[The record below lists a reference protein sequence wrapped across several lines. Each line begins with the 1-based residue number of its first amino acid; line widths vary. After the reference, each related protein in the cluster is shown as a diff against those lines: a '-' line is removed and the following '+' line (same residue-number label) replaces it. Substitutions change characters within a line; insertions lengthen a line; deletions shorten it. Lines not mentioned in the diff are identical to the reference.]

1 MMDALAD
8 LNVRVVAAE
17 EIERFGRRHRLL
29 ANVNTPAELGGLA
42 LQSHEL

>member
-1 MMDALAD
+1 M
-8 LNVRVVAAE
+8 RVVEAE

-29 ANVNTPAELGGLA
+29 ANVNTPAEHSGFA